1 MKNLLALT
9 LSIIFL
15 ASCQSEI
22 ANKSDEKGLSQ
33 EEIRQANVRA
43 ALSLIPESL
52 TEFSGSPVHDWL
64 QNCYTGDS
72 LTFVWFSSDTINN
85 NGQEALDLLAKHKGY
100 GIPYSYGHKRLNYL
114 ADSLNSL
121 ELNNPVRAKLISL
134 IEIGLSES
142 FLSFT
147 TDVSYGIFGP
157 NKRLSFK
164 KDSLKRDPALVL
176 KQVQSEGV
184 QQAFKEE
191 QPEHIKYNYLVKN
204 LIDFTTNFELSKD
217 TGRVFVYKLDSVKSY
232 TLAKELMIKQGWLDS
247 SANDSLF
254 LLTLQDFQG
263 MYGLNRDGK
272 IGLNTARAL
281 NMSNQ
286 ERYMQAVIS
295 LEKWRTKRDFT
306 YPHVYV
312 NVPAYEL
319 NFIKKDSITR
329 VHRVV
334 AGAPFTPTPSFS
346 AKLKYLTLFPYW
358 HVPYSISSKEIL
370 PKLKE
375 DPAYLAQHGY
385 QLFSKDRQSV
395 DANAV
400 DWSSVS
406 QGNFPYRIRQ
416 NGGSYNS
423 LGLVAF
429 MFPNEHS
436 VFIHDTPSKIF
447 FKNDMRAYSHGCVR
461 LQDPLDLAT
470 YILEL
475 DQPDEIGRDSL
486 DTLIRHRVETRIY
499 LKNPFDVHIQYHTAE
514 GKEDGI
520 KFYLDI
526 YGREVADKK
535 AIRKLLEEDS
545 I

>member
-9 LSIIFL
+9 ISLIFL

-22 ANKSDEKGLSQ
+22 ANKSEEKGLSQ
-33 EEIRQANVRA
+33 KEIRLANIQS

-52 TEFSGSPVHDWL
+52 TEFSGSPIHDWL
-64 QNCYTGDS
+64 QAYYTSDS
-72 LTFVWFSSDTINN
+72 LSFVWFSSDTLSSE
-85 NGQEALDLLAKHKGY
+85 GRYALELLSKHKGY
-100 GIPYSYGHKRLNYL
+100 GIPYSYGHKRLISL
-114 ADSLNSL
+114 LDSMNGL

-134 IEIGLSES
+134 VEIGLSES

-147 TDVSYGIFGP
+147 TDVSYGIFDE
-157 NKRLSFK
+157 NKRLKFK
-164 KDSLKRDPALVL
+164 KDSLKRNPNFILE
-176 KQVQSEGV
+176 QVKTEGTIK
-184 QQAFKEE
+184 AFKEE
-191 QPEHIKYNYLVKN
+191 QPEHIKYKYLLKN
-204 LIDFTTNFELSKD
+204 LIDFTANFELSKD

-281 NMSNQ
+281 NMSNE
-286 ERYMQAVIS
+286 ERYLQAVLS

-319 NFIKKDSITR
+319 NFVKKDSITR

-334 AGAPFTPTPSFS
+334 AGAPYTPTPSFS

-400 DWSSVS
+400 DWNSVS

-470 YILEL
+470 YILGM
-475 DQPDEIGRDSL
+475 DQPEEFSRDSL
-486 DTLIRHRVETRIY
+486 DTLIQHRVETRIY

-526 YGREVADKK
+526 YGREAEDKK
-535 AIRKLLEEDS
+535 AIRKLLEEVN